1 MSSLSLLP
9 LIFPGAPSP
18 SDNSCIPSLQAAVL
32 LQWVNQTFNATANY
46 VNRNTSSPVTNEMLA
61 QVSQLLGARSV
72 LTPSPCPSPSTL
84 LSAPL
89 STPVPLSAMDT
100 HTQNY
105 AIATICSISVAVGL
119 NKAIARSATLSK
131 GVLGRFVPLT
141 AIAAVTEIL
150 KSECPMVFTI

>member
-1 MSSLSLLP
+1 M
-9 LIFPGAPSP
+9 
-18 SDNSCIPSLQAAVL
+18 L

>member
-1 MSSLSLLP
+1 MGKPDLQRNGKLREPQHIFARHKRNACPGVPATLCPLRPHPHPRPSS
-9 LIFPGAPSP
+9 
-18 SDNSCIPSLQAAVL
+18 
-32 LQWVNQTFNATANY
+32 
-46 VNRNTSSPVTNEMLA
+46 
-61 QVSQLLGARSV
+61 
-72 LTPSPCPSPSTL
+72 STL

-89 STPVPLSAMDT
+89 STPVPLSVMDT

-119 NKAIARSATLSK
+119 NKAIARSAKLSK